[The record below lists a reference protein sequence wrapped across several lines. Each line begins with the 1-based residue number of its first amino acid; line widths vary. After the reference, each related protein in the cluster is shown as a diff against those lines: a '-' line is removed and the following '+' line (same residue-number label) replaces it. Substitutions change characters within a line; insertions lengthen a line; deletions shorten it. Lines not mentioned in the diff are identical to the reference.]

1 MGAKSG
7 VLTARATLL
16 AAMNDTMNDRKKLE
30 MRLTQMDNFYTT
42 QTMDRSYSN
51 FTGHPWVPIHKGGM
65 VMDQHPWSPMWAC
78 GELGHVVQND
88 SDPFELQ
95 PRIRAIRE
103 DIAVHAVKI
112 GMLGDAEITACV
124 AREIAGIGCPVV
136 LDPVMV
142 AKGGDRLLDAAS
154 VGALRDSLLP
164 LASVVTPNLPE
175 AADLLDRPEAKCR
188 DDMQAQARALLALG
202 PAAVLLKGG
211 HLAGEVSDDLL
222 ATRETETWLSG
233 PRIATGNTHGTGCTL
248 SSALAAQLGAGLPLA
263 EAATEAKRYITGAI
277 AAADRLAVGS
287 GHGPVHHFHAV
298 GWGEDQRG

>member
-103 DIAVHAVKI
+103 EWRKDDGHRIMTTLTKEYLPYHQRVIKEHSAKPKPVPPRRRQDGRQLIASRWQTPRVNGVKVNHRTETARVMALNGGKPPRPTGAPGGLTTAPPLSGRPPRPASA
-112 GMLGDAEITACV
+112 GMTRPTPASDRTPRPSS
-124 AREIAGIGCPVV
+124 ARPSSARQRVV
-136 LDPVMV
+136 
-142 AKGGDRLLDAAS
+142 
-154 VGALRDSLLP
+154 VGATSER
-164 LASVVTPNLPE
+164 
-175 AADLLDRPEAKCR
+175 RP
-188 DDMQAQARALLALG
+188 
-202 PAAVLLKGG
+202 
-211 HLAGEVSDDLL
+211 
-222 ATRETETWLSG
+222 
-233 PRIATGNTHGTGCTL
+233 
-248 SSALAAQLGAGLPLA
+248 SSARPMTPVSAMT
-263 EAATEAKRYITGAI
+263 ATASSR
-277 AAADRLAVGS
+277 DRIFTARS
-287 GHGPVHHFHAV
+287 TF
-298 GWGEDQRG
+298 